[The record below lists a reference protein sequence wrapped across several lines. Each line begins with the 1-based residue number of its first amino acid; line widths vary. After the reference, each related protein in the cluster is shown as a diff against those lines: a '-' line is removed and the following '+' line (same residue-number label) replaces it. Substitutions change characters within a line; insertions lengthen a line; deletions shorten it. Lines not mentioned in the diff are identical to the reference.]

1 MSSIRVN
8 ALLLF
13 MERYYE
19 TVCVTLSIAQN
30 IAKANHKTNTQAI
43 RIAIGSIHFV
53 RFKSE

>member
-1 MSSIRVN
+1 
-8 ALLLF
+8 